1 MYIYEITCIKHGC
14 HFSLRSQLAEWRAL
28 ANQPLAEFSPAL
40 SLSRGKETA
49 LSALSTCLHASGP
62 DAPGTAPLEGQKFRD
77 EDSGPTR
84 FRG

>member
-1 MYIYEITCIKHGC
+1 MYIYEITCIKHRC

-40 SLSRGKETA
+40 SLSRGKETE
-49 LSALSTCLHASGP
+49 LSALPTCVHASDPG
-62 DAPGTAPLEGQKFRD
+62 APGRARLENQKIRD
-77 EDSGPTR
+77 GDSGPTH